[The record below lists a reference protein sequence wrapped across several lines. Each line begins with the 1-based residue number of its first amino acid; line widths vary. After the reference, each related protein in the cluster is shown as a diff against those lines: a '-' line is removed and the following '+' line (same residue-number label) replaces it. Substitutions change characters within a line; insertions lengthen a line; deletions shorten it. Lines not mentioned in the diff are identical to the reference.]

1 MQFQLGFFF
10 RCLVDTFD
18 IDVTKT
24 LLQSLHD
31 NNQLTEVI
39 FDHVLMLSSPA
50 NQNYAKLTC
59 DTYCMILSILNDI
72 STVRALVEMY
82 VDELRNNG
90 DISANSLGEISKRLF
105 FSFKG
110 DKIAFFQNFVNT
122 VLA

>member
-1 MQFQLGFFF
+1 
-10 RCLVDTFD
+10 
-18 IDVTKT
+18 
-24 LLQSLHD
+24 
-31 NNQLTEVI
+31 
-39 FDHVLMLSSPA
+39 
-50 NQNYAKLTC
+50 
-59 DTYCMILSILNDI
+59 MILSILNDI

-122 VLA
+122 VLAWYSFGVSDIFGHKLRADLNSGTQ